1 MKYSK
6 QEATSDYFYGDF
18 TEYKEPQVSRR
29 SPSVA
34 LTALEK
40 CEDLMDEVEM
50 LCRMVGQKE
59 LEIARLKEKNEQLQ
73 ERIQILRDKNEK

>member
-1 MKYSK
+1 MK
-6 QEATSDYFYGDF
+6 ENETFYGDF
-18 TEYKEPQVSRR
+18 TEYREPQVSKR

-59 LEIARLKEKNEQLQ
+59 LEIARLKEQNEQLQ
-73 ERIQILRDKNEK
+73 ERIQILRGKDEL